1 MSKST
6 LLSLGFMTFALFL
19 GAGNVIFPP
28 QLGQGS
34 GEHFLLAMAGFL
46 ITAVGLPALT
56 LIAIAYMGGSDA
68 LTSRLPRWA
77 HLLFWSILFLSIG
90 PLFSMPRTFTV
101 AYEFTAK
108 PFIGD
113 AGLLMCTLVM
123 AAVTLFF
130 ALNPGKLMD
139 RIGKLLT
146 PVLLIMLAAIAV
158 SAYLYP
164 HGETSS
170 IAKQYQQF
178 AFASGLSEGYM
189 TMDVLGAVGFGWLVI
204 NAIKGA
210 SPKSP
215 ILPSMT
221 RVVLIYSIAMSLV
234 YIAIAYV
241 GANYGQIETNGGAI
255 LSNYMNWIYGVPG
268 VVLLGFVIFMACLTT
283 AIGLTCASAE
293 FVSKNFKGCNYKV
306 SAIVIVAVTTLVAN
320 LGLDMLIAI
329 TLPLVVVLHPVAI
342 SVICLALINTKR
354 PVSGAVYSLT
364 LITAIAGGIVD
375 ALKILEK
382 MPSDI
387 HATFIQYLPLYQYNA
402 GWLVPTVATF
412 ILISTVFNLNAKFKT
427 KVINKST
434 T

>member
-1 MSKST
+1 MSKSI

-34 GEHFLLAMAGFL
+34 GENFFLAMSGFL

-56 LIAIAYMGGSDA
+56 LIAIAYMGGSNA
-68 LTSRLPRWA
+68 LTSRLPKWG
-77 HLLFWSILFLSIG
+77 HLLFWSVLFLSIG

-113 AGLLMCTLVM
+113 AGLLICTLVM
-123 AAVTLFF
+123 AAFTLFF

-139 RIGKLLT
+139 RIGKILT
-146 PVLLIMLAAIAV
+146 PVLLIMLGAIAV

-164 HGETSS
+164 HGETTN
-170 IAKQYQQF
+170 IASQYQEF

-204 NAIKGA
+204 NAIKEA
-210 SPKSP
+210 SPKSA
-215 ILPSMT
+215 ILPSMM
-221 RVVLIYSIAMSLV
+221 RIVLTYSVAMSLV
-234 YIAIAYV
+234 YIAIAFV
-241 GANYGQIETNGGAI
+241 GSNYGQIENNGGAL
-255 LSNYMNWIYGVPG
+255 LSNYMSWIYGVPG

-306 SAIVIVAVTTLVAN
+306 SAIIIVAVTTLVAN

-329 TLPLVVVLHPVAI
+329 TLPLVVVLHPVTI
-342 SVICLALINTKR
+342 TVIFLALFNIKH
-354 PVSGAVYSLT
+354 PVNGVTYSLT
-364 LITAIAGGIVD
+364 LITAITGGIID

-387 HATFIQYLPLYQYNA
+387 HTLLTQYLPLYQYNA
-402 GWLVPTVATF
+402 GWLVPTFATF
-412 ILISTVFNLNAKFKT
+412 ILVTTFFCLNAQFQT
-427 KVINKST
+427 KMINKST

>member
-34 GEHFLLAMAGFL
+34 GEHFLLAMSGFL

-68 LTSRLPRWA
+68 LTSRLPRWG
-77 HLLFWSILFLSIG
+77 HLLFWSVLFLSIG

-113 AGLLMCTLVM
+113 TGLLLCTLAM

-139 RIGKLLT
+139 RIGKILT
-146 PVLLIMLAAIAV
+146 PILLIMLVTIAV
-158 SAYLYP
+158 SAYLFP
-164 HGETSS
+164 HGETLS
-170 IAKQYQQF
+170 IAKQYQEF

-189 TMDVLGAVGFGWLVI
+189 TMDVLGAVGFGWLVM
-204 NAIKGA
+204 NAIKEA
-210 SPKSP
+210 SPKSA

-221 RVVLIYSIAMSLV
+221 RVVLIYSVAMSLV

-241 GANYGQIETNGGAI
+241 GANYGQAETNGGAI

-268 VVLLGFVIFMACLTT
+268 VILLGFVIFMACLTT

-293 FVSKNFKGCNYKV
+293 FVSKNFSSCNYKV

-320 LGLDMLIAI
+320 LGLDMLITI

-342 SVICLALINTKR
+342 TVICLALLNVKR
-354 PVSGAVYSLT
+354 PVSGLTYSLT

-387 HATFIQYLPLYQYNA
+387 HATFIKYLPLYQYNA
-402 GWLVPTVATF
+402 GWLVPTMVSF
-412 ILISTVFNLNAKFKT
+412 LLFSNLCGLNKKSN
-427 KVINKST
+427 INRVNNT
-434 T
+434 TT

>member
-34 GEHFLLAMAGFL
+34 GEHFLLAMSGFL

-68 LTSRLPRWA
+68 LTSRLPRWG
-77 HLLFWSILFLSIG
+77 HLLFWSVLFLSIG

-113 AGLLMCTLVM
+113 AGLLICTLAM

-146 PVLLIMLAAIAV
+146 PVLLIMLGVIAV

-164 HGETSS
+164 HGETLN
-170 IAKQYQQF
+170 ITKQYQEF

-189 TMDVLGAVGFGWLVI
+189 TMDVLGAVGFGWLVM
-204 NAIKGA
+204 NAIKEA
-210 SPKSP
+210 SPKSS

-221 RVVLIYSIAMSLV
+221 RVVLIYSVAMSLV

-293 FVSKNFKGCNYKV
+293 FVSKNFSECNYKV
-306 SAIVIVAVTTLVAN
+306 SAIVIVAVTTLIAN

-342 SVICLALINTKR
+342 TVICLALLNVNR
-354 PVSGAVYSLT
+354 PVSVVTYSLT
-364 LITAIAGGIVD
+364 LITAIAGGVVD

-387 HATFIQYLPLYQYNA
+387 HSIFTQYLPLYQYNA
-402 GWLVPTVATF
+402 GWLVPTAASF
-412 ILISTVFNLNAKFKT
+412 LLFSSLCGLSAKSKNNMVNNT
-427 KVINKST
+427 SI
-434 T
+434 